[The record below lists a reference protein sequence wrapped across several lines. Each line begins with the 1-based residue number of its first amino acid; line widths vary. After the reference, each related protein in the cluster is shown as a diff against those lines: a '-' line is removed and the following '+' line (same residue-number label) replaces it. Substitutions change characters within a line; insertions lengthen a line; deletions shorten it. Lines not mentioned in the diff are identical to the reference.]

1 MMRYIFICIMI
12 TAFIAVAIAGDKT
25 KVPDKPPLIP
35 SEFVWLFGI
44 IPPNVTVSH
53 HYALTNPHEDTV
65 TIVDI
70 DADCDCTTV
79 PKTPIAIPPG
89 ETYLLKAEFD
99 TRTYY
104 GETNR
109 NIVIT
114 TDYDPVPK
122 LIVYFSSIASQ
133 MPKSLRISPSMTAF
147 IPGKDSQAF
156 TITNLTRQKT
166 TFTVLI
172 DHDSTLKVSE
182 TTFDIDGGQSREI
195 TIAPIWDRIAP
206 GYTHSCVVL
215 EFTRE
220 NAYQVSIP
228 IKLNKF

>member
-1 MMRYIFICIMI
+1 MMRYIFIGILI
-12 TAFIAVAIAGDKT
+12 SALTTAAMAGDKT
-25 KVPDKPPLIP
+25 KVPDKPPLVP

-44 IPPNVTVSH
+44 IPPNAKVSH
-53 HYALTNPHEDTV
+53 HYALTNPHDDTV

-70 DADCDCTTV
+70 KADCDCTAI
-79 PKTPIAIPPG
+79 PKTPIAIAPG
-89 ETYLLKAEFD
+89 DTYLLRAEFD
-99 TRTYY
+99 TRSYY

-109 NIVIT
+109 DIEIT
-114 TDYDPVPK
+114 TDYDPLPK
-122 LIVYFSSIASQ
+122 MIVYFSSIASQ

-147 IPGKDSQAF
+147 IPGKDSQTF
-156 TITNLTRQKT
+156 TITNLSRQKT

-182 TTFDIDGGQSREI
+182 TTFEIDGGQSREI
-195 TIAPIWDRIAP
+195 TIAPIWDRIVP

-215 EFTRE
+215 EFTRD
-220 NAYQVSIP
+220 NTYQVSIP